1 MTFHK
6 LCTITVMFCSISWI
20 IRAQDPPRWQATM
33 SIGAHAEARSEL
45 IEIRRGETLSVL
57 HPIGRGIEIYIHN
70 AAKLLLA
77 KEEDFRSE
85 RFRFQA
91 PENDRMYV
99 FARNMSDSPVA
110 LQVEVFAALPLSEHR
125 AVLPESAVVKVY
137 YAADRA
143 LSGDPDD
150 PFSTDPAPSDSI
162 QYGLCNVIIPR
173 NHKMGEL
180 EGPSI
185 WRLEFSPDAEKHISI
200 VGRPVVAA
208 SDGAF
213 FSQLKQ
219 EFGSEQSR
227 QALVFVHGFATEFLE
242 AARRT
247 AQLNYDLGLGT
258 VPILYSW
265 ATKGTI
271 SPFAYNHDV
280 RNADLTATRF
290 QRFLIDLAQ
299 RANVQ
304 TIHIIAHSMGNRV
317 LSRALADMGA
327 AQINAHLRQVA
338 LLAPDIDANLFRQL
352 SERMRSAAGNIAL
365 YASSRDAA
373 LMASELWSSY
383 PRAGQG
389 GEKVVVVPGIDTI
402 DATNV
407 DLDWLGLFHGYYA
420 DSRSVIGDM
429 YEFFRGNPP
438 DHRHGLF
445 QTSKDGAQYWAFKQ

>member
-1 MTFHK
+1 MMFHR
-6 LCTITVMFCSISWI
+6 LCTTIAIFCSISCI
-20 IRAQDPPRWQATM
+20 LRADDSPRWQTTI
-33 SIGAHAEARSEL
+33 SIGSHSETRSEI
-45 IEIRRGETLSVL
+45 IEVDRGETISVL
-57 HPIGRGIEIYIHN
+57 HPIGRGIEVYVHN
-70 AAKLLLA
+70 EAKLLLA
-77 KEEDFRSE
+77 KEEDLRSE

-91 PENDRMYV
+91 PEKDHLYV
-99 FARNMSDSPVA
+99 FARNLLDLPVV
-110 LQVEVFAALPLSEHR
+110 LKIEVYSALPFGEHR
-125 AVLPESAVVKVY
+125 TVLPDSAVVKVY

-143 LSGDPDD
+143 LTGDPDD
-150 PFSTDPAPSDSI
+150 PFGTDPAPDGSI
-162 QYGLCNVIIPR
+162 SYGLCNVIIPR

-185 WRLEFSPDAEKHISI
+185 WRLEFRPDADKHISI
-200 VGRPVVAA
+200 VGRPVIAA
-208 SDGAF
+208 SHAAF
-213 FSQLKQ
+213 FNQLKQ
-219 EFGSEQSR
+219 EFGFEQSKP
-227 QALVFVHGFATEFLE
+227 ALVFVHGFATEFLE

-280 RNADLTATRF
+280 RNADLTAMRL
-290 QRFLIDLAQ
+290 QRFLIDLSQ
-299 RANVQ
+299 RAGVQ
-304 TIHIIAHSMGNRV
+304 SIFVIAHSMGNRV

-327 AQINAHLRQVA
+327 AQIKSHLQQVA

-352 SERMRSAAGNIAL
+352 SVRMRSSVGKIAL

-407 DLDWLGLFHGYYA
+407 DVDWLGLFHGYYA
-420 DSRSVIGDM
+420 DSRSVIGDL
-429 YEFFRGNPP
+429 YEFFRGSPP
-438 DHRHGLF
+438 SRRHGLF
-445 QTSKDGAQYWAFKQ
+445 QMSRDGAQYWAFKQ